1 MRSLSMIATMYVI
14 IGSWVLICPASAQ
27 ETELMTEK
35 QFTLRQIG
43 TVHKAKGNTTLV
55 LNKDSEP
62 ALKGLDGFSHV
73 WVLWWFDRSDT
84 PKKRSI
90 LQVYPRGN
98 KKNPLTG
105 VFACRAPVRPN
116 LIGLSLCRVLSV
128 KGNVVEIDKIDA
140 FHNTPVLDLKPY
152 IPSCDSAEASFPS
165 WLKKRTKAIE
175 KGARG
180 LGEQNASPEGQ

>member
-1 MRSLSMIATMYVI
+1 MRSLIIIATMYII
-14 IGSWVLICPASAQ
+14 IGSWVLLCPAGAQ

-43 TVHKAKGNTTLV
+43 AVHKAKGHTTLV
-55 LNKDSEP
+55 LNKDYEP
-62 ALKGLDGFSHV
+62 ALQGLDGFSYV
-73 WVLWWFDRSDT
+73 WVLYWFDRNDT

-90 LQVYPRGN
+90 LQVHPRGN

-116 LIGLSLCRVLSV
+116 LIGLSLCRVLSIQ
-128 KGNVVEIDKIDA
+128 GNRVEIDEIDA

-152 IPSCDSAEASFPS
+152 IPSCDSAEAASFPS
-165 WLKKRTKAIE
+165 WLKKHSRAI
-175 KGARG
+175 KKDK
-180 LGEQNASPEGQ
+180 